1 MRTKKTPKSQKLKPS
16 LFEKLKDIYG
26 HVRFNLQYCI
36 GFLKWEG
43 FFWRYFLV
51 GLPKIRR
58 DDGTFQHLNQ
68 IQVQKVTNSYM
79 TRVFKGPNKTPFH
92 GSQRDQE
99 KKQLSSN
106 SQMVIQHFSSLFT
119 HMRVNMFIF
128 V

>member
-1 MRTKKTPKSQKLKPS
+1 M
-16 LFEKLKDIYG
+16 DILDSICSIALDSWNG
-26 HVRFNLQYCI
+26 R
-36 GFLKWEG
+36 GFSG
-43 FFWRYFLV
+43 DIFLW
-51 GLPKIRR
+51 

-99 KKQLSSN
+99 KKIQLSSN
-106 SQMVIQHFSSLFT
+106 SQMVIQHFSSWFT
-119 HMRVNMFIF
+119 RMRVDMFIF